1 MMFISYAEIKEQAF
15 KLVILI
21 LGIALT
27 TDLCITWSKWPK
39 TGQDFRKHPV
49 YLTFISITWETKF
62 LYNFIWIKPKP
73 SLSYTVFPNGFLRR
87 TKEEEES
94 SP

>member
-49 YLTFISITWETKF
+49 HLTFISIT
-62 LYNFIWIKPKP
+62 
-73 SLSYTVFPNGFLRR
+73 
-87 TKEEEES
+87 
-94 SP
+94 